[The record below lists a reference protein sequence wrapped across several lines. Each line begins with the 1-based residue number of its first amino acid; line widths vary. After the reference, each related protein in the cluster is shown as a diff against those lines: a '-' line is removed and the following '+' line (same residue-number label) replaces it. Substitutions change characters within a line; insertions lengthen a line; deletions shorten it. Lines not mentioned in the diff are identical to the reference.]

1 MTRKSDKQENIELAE
16 DMAQRGVNVA
26 RAGRA
31 QGNLQME
38 EDGREMIDWAL
49 EHRRIWQSR

>member
-1 MTRKSDKQENIELAE
+1 MAKKSDKEENIALAE

-26 RAGRA
+26 RASRA
-31 QGNLQME
+31 QGNLQLE
-38 EDGREMIDWAL
+38 QDGNEMIDWAL

>member
-1 MTRKSDKQENIELAE
+1 MPKKSDKQENIAPAE

-31 QGNLQME
+31 QGNLELEQS
-38 EDGREMIDWAL
+38 GTEMIDWAL